1 MKNIRYQMKIIY
13 SILILFLFSCSDNF
27 EKQIWE
33 NNKNADFKIYEQILN
48 DSTLFFFFPEDK
60 FSDIKFIISKTNK
73 WEPERFYLSSKN
85 QIGTFL
91 RDDDELSDYN
101 TTYLFSEVKNIVSD
115 DEKKALANFSQT
127 ILSDTVNYEFN
138 NLKKISLNDEF
149 EGMCIEI
156 SKPIFSSTNQ
166 FAFLDIYVHKN
177 LSKTKIDTT
186 TYYEKIGVILKK
198 DNKNNWKLF
207 KKKLWIML

>member
-1 MKNIRYQMKIIY
+1 MKIIY